1 MDIIIK
7 GKNIE
12 ITTHIK
18 DYTEKKLKK
27 ACRFASKE
35 KEDDK
40 FILEVDME
48 QVSEKEKGKRFK
60 TKVNL
65 NIPGRIIT
73 VESISE
79 TIKASVDKIK
89 DEIERQIKEHK
100 EKTKRQ
106 NIKGG
111 QEAKKM
117 RG

>member
-12 ITTHIK
+12 VTTHIK
-18 DYTEKKLKK
+18 DYAEKKLKK
-27 ACRFASKE
+27 ACRFAD
-35 KEDDK
+35 DDK
-40 FILEVDME
+40 LILEVDME
-48 QVSEKEKGKRFK
+48 QVPEKEKGKRFK

-65 NIPGRIIT
+65 SIPGRVIT
-73 VESISE
+73 VESVSE
-79 TIKASVDKIK
+79 TIKASIDKIK

-100 EKTKRQ
+100 DKTKKQ

-111 QEAKKM
+111 QEAKKL

>member
-1 MDIIIK
+1 MNIIIK

-12 ITTHIK
+12 VTTHIK

-27 ACRFASKE
+27 ACSFA
-35 KEDDK
+35 DNNNK

-48 QVSEKEKGKRFK
+48 QVPEKEKGKRFK

-65 NIPGRIIT
+65 SIPGRIIT

-79 TIKASVDKIK
+79 TIKASIDKIK
-89 DEIERQIKEHK
+89 DEIERQIKDHK
-100 EKTKRQ
+100 EKAKTQ
-106 NIKGG
+106 SIKGS
-111 QEAKKM
+111 QKAKKL